1 MLLII
6 SSSILPKNKSL
17 TDVLSGICFLDEMP
31 SFREG
36 GRRSY
41 ACSQLRTSVFELT
54 LTWKHWQSELLGKG
68 GGNPLSWLGTLA
80 DLAWQKEGKERMRE
94 RKKGLKKKKKQ
105 QKTSLCAV
113 SFILIWSEQKSW
125 GLYSKDQRK
134 ETQNNLNA
142 INLIGMAN

>member
-94 RKKGLKKKKKQ
+94 RKKGLKKKKTTTKNF
-105 QKTSLCAV
+105 SLR
-113 SFILIWSEQKSW
+113 SK
-125 GLYSKDQRK
+125 LYSHLIRTKILGIVQQGSK
-134 ETQNNLNA
+134 ERNTEQFECHKSDRN
-142 INLIGMAN
+142 G